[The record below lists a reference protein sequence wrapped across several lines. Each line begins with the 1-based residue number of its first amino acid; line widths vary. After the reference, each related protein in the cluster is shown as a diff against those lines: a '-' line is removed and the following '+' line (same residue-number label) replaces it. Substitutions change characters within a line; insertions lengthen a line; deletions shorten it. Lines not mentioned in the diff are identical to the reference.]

1 MWWWLRSRLHT
12 GWVAMPAKPD
22 AQAGSGALFFRH
34 WLRHPLGIGAMLPSS
49 LAVARAMARD
59 LPLHR
64 PGVVLELGGGTGVLT
79 HTLLEAGCP
88 PDRLVVVER
97 APALA
102 TVLRRR
108 FPGICVIEGDARDLS
123 RLFTHY
129 RVTRLA
135 AVVSSLPIKWFSIA
149 DQRDVVMPCLDLLGE
164 GGALLQLTNALVS
177 PLDRE
182 ALCVEGAEVRRIWN
196 QFPPVQLWRYWRGD
210 GSATPSNG
218 NRRRRSPRGPIAA

>member
-1 MWWWLRSRLHT
+1 
-12 GWVAMPAKPD
+12 MPAKPD
-22 AQAGSGALFFRH
+22 PRAGALFFRH
-34 WLRHPLGIGAMLPSS
+34 WLRHPLGIGAVLPSS

-64 PGVVLELGGGTGVLT
+64 PGIVLELGGGTGVLT
-79 HTLLEAGCP
+79 HTLLEVGCL

-123 RLFTHY
+123 RLLARH

-135 AVVSSLPIKWFSIA
+135 AVVSSLPIKWLSVA
-149 DQRDVVMPCLDLLGE
+149 DQRDVVTPCFDFLGE
-164 GGALLQLTNALVS
+164 SGALLQLTNALVS

-182 ALCVEGAEVRRIWN
+182 ALGVEGTEIKRIWN
-196 QFPPVQLWRYWRGD
+196 QFPPVQVWRYWRGD
-210 GSATPSNG
+210 GPATPSNG
-218 NRRRRSPRGPIAA
+218 GRRRRSPRGPIAA